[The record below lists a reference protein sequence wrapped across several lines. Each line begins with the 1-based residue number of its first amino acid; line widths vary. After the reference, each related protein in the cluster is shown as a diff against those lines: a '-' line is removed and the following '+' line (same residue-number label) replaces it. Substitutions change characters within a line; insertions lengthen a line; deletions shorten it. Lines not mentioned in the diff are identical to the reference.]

1 MRTLLLIIFEIGA
14 LIGIPRVINELREAL
29 GEAPPV
35 IISASSARDRQTA
48 GTPAKAVSAEEVAKA
63 QLLRDSLPPSAR
75 TVANLQTAPQ
85 APVPVRVEPPQENA
99 AASQDDDYLPPWM
112 RGAGAPK
119 REAKLAPGPIPV
131 ASAPGATAAK
141 AAGPV
146 KQVRHK
152 RHRGERRSEARV
164 RRSRHASRG
173 GLFWAGF

>member
-29 GEAPPV
+29 GEAPAVVMP
-35 IISASSARDRQTA
+35 ASSTRDRQTA

-63 QLLRDSLPPSAR
+63 QLLKDSLPPSAR
-75 TVANLQTAPQ
+75 TVANLQAAPQ

-119 REAKLAPGPIPV
+119 REAKLAPGPIPI
-131 ASAPGATAAK
+131 ASAPGAMAAK
-141 AAGPV
+141 PV

-152 RHRGERRSEARV
+152 RHRGERRWEARV